1 MRRFNHQPLL
11 SPSDLNNLL
20 ECRHLMALEQAR
32 FNGNGVP
39 RSGRGAHVDILARYG
54 EQHESAI
61 LDAYEASGR
70 SVERVVTGP
79 GEHRFRAA
87 LEQTLAAMR
96 GGLDVIHQATLMG
109 DGFGGYADFLE
120 RVPRP
125 SGLGDWSYEVADAK
139 LARATKGYFLV
150 QLSVYA
156 ALLERIQDL
165 EPQELVVLLGDGRRD
180 AYRTD
185 EFAAYV
191 RRIRRYAEETIAA
204 GVADTYP
211 VPCGHC
217 GICDYRHHCE
227 GRRRADDHLSLV
239 AGMRRDQ
246 VVRLEEHGVST
257 LAALATLAPDRR
269 IPRIPRDS
277 LTKLRSQAALQL
289 RERETGTQCYE
300 LLAYEPRFG
309 FGLLPEPAPGD
320 LYFDVEGDPYIG
332 DRGLVYLFGIG
343 WHDAGGERYEAFWAH
358 STEDEKTAFEGL
370 VDFVM
375 AWREQHPGCHVYH
388 YGAIEETM
396 LKQLAMYHATREL
409 EVDTLLRADALVDL
423 YRVVRQ
429 GVRISKESY
438 SLKKVEDFYW
448 NERTAAVKE
457 AGGSIVAYEQ
467 WMGTGDQSQLDDI
480 ALYNAEDV
488 HSTRGLR
495 DWLLELR
502 AELAATGAAVEWR
515 PAPGGAEDAAEE
527 IDPETAGLR
536 DTLLAT
542 GDAVDR
548 LLGELLMYHRREAK
562 PSYWWYFKRLEM
574 TEEELRDE
582 DDESIGG
589 LTPAGPEFKL
599 AQSRGVPMQFPLQSM
614 KLYVGDVVDPASK
627 RGAEIVEIDQF
638 AGTLTL
644 KLGPKKWGQDP
655 PPRSLIPDQ
664 PLPTGVQRAA
674 LRRLA
679 VDVIAGGSG
688 YPASRALLRR
698 DLPRIAGSSHGR
710 PLLAGDYTVAQAVDL
725 ALRLESSMLAIQGP
739 PGTGKTYAGARIAV
753 ALMARGRRVGVTAP
767 SHKAIHNLLEEIER
781 IARHEGVAFKGYK
794 RGDDEN
800 AYESPFGSAGSIE
813 NVGNPACENAPAD
826 VLLVAGTSWLFAR
839 EKMQGT
845 IDTLLVDEAG
855 QVSLADAL
863 AVATS
868 CRNLILL
875 GDPQQLAHVAQGG
888 HPEGTAVSALA
899 HVLGGDATIAPE
911 RGLFINVSRRM
922 HPDVCAFVSEI
933 SYRGELHSLPECGV
947 QRVDSRGLSGTGL
960 RWFPVEH
967 SGNRRESPE
976 EGDLIAGQ
984 LDLLAG
990 GSVIRSDGSTVPI
1003 QQAGVM
1009 VVTPYNAQVRL
1020 LRDRLPEWVDV
1031 GTVDKFQGR
1040 EAGVV
1045 FFSMATSSGEDVPR
1059 NAEFLYSRNRL
1070 NVAVSRAKCLAV
1082 LVASPDLLTVR
1093 CRTVEQMRLVNA
1105 LCRFVERATSHP

>member
-1 MRRFNHQPLL
+1 MRRYNDQPLL

-20 ECRHLMALEQAR
+20 ECRHLMALEIAR
-32 FNGNGVP
+32 FNGNGVR

-54 EQHESAI
+54 EQHETAI
-61 LDAYEASGR
+61 LEAYEASGR
-70 SVERVVTGP
+70 SVERVVTGA
-79 GEHRFRAA
+79 GEDRFRAA

-96 GGLDVIHQATLMG
+96 RGVDVIHQATLVG

-120 RVPRP
+120 RVEAP
-125 SGLGDWSYEVADAK
+125 SAFGGWSYEVADAK

-156 ALLERIQDL
+156 ALLDRIQEL
-165 EPQELVVLLGDGRRD
+165 EPRELVVLLGDGRRD

-185 EFAAYV
+185 DFAAYV
-191 RRIRRYAEETIAA
+191 RRIRAYAEKTIAA
-204 GVADTYP
+204 DLANTYP
-211 VPCGHC
+211 LPCGHC

-227 GRRRADDHLSLV
+227 TRRRDDDHLSLV
-239 AGMRRDQ
+239 AGIRRDQ
-246 VVRLEEHGVST
+246 VARLEQGGILT
-257 LAALATLAPDRR
+257 LAALAGIDPERKVTRVPH
-269 IPRIPRDS
+269 DS
-277 LTKLRSQAALQL
+277 LAKLRGQAALQL
-289 RERETGTQCYE
+289 RERETGEQCYE
-300 LLAYEPRFG
+300 LLAYEPGRG
-309 FGLLPEPAPGD
+309 FGLLPEPADGD
-320 LYFDVEGDPYIG
+320 LYFDLEGDPYIG
-332 DRGLVYLFGIG
+332 DRGLVYLFGVG
-343 WHDAGGERYEAFWAH
+343 WADGGEERYESFWAH
-358 STEDEKTAFEGL
+358 STADEKTAFEGL
-370 VDFVM
+370 VDFIM
-375 AWREQHPGCHVYH
+375 AWREQHPACHVYH

-396 LKQLAMYHATREL
+396 LKQLAMYHATREPQ
-409 EVDTLLRADALVDL
+409 VDTLLRAGALVDL

-448 NERTAAVKE
+448 SERTAAVKE
-457 AGGSIVAYEQ
+457 AGGSIVAYES
-467 WMGTGDQSQLDDI
+467 WLGTGDYTRLDEI

-495 DWLLELR
+495 DWLLKLR
-502 AELAATGAAVEWR
+502 AELVATGAAVEWR
-515 PAPGGAEDAAEE
+515 PPPEGAEDAAEE
-527 IDPETAGLR
+527 IDPETAALR
-536 DTLLAT
+536 DRLLAT

-562 PSYWWYFKRLEM
+562 PAYWWYFKRLEM

-582 DDESIGG
+582 DDEAIGG
-589 LTPAGPEFKL
+589 LQPSGPEFKL
-599 AQSRGVPMQFPLQSM
+599 ARSRGVPMRFPLQSM
-614 KLYVGDVVDPASK
+614 KLYAGDVVDPASK
-627 RGAEIVEIDQF
+627 RGAEIVEIDPM

-644 KLGPKKWGQDP
+644 RLGPGIWAQDP

-679 VDVIAGGSG
+679 VDVLDGGTG
-688 YPASRALLRR
+688 YQASRALLRR
-698 DLPRIAGSSHGR
+698 DLPRIAGGPSGG
-710 PLLAGDYTVAQAVDL
+710 PLLAGDYTVEQAVDL
-725 ALRLESSMLAIQGP
+725 ATRLDRSMLAIQGP

-767 SHKAIHNLLEEIER
+767 SHKAIHNLLDEIER
-781 IARHEGVAFKGYK
+781 IARDEGVTFTGYK
-794 RGDDEN
+794 RGDGEN
-800 AYESPFGSAGSIE
+800 AYESPFGDGGSIS
-813 NVGNPACENAPAD
+813 NVANDACENAPD
-826 VLLVAGTSWLFAR
+826 NVLLVAGTSWLFAR
-839 EKMQGT
+839 ERMQGT

-855 QVSLADAL
+855 QVSLADGL
-863 AVATS
+863 AVGTS

-933 SYRGELHSLPECGV
+933 SYRRELHSLPQCGR
-947 QRVDSRGLSGTGL
+947 QRVDSSGLSGTGL

-967 SGNRRESPE
+967 GGNRRESPE
-976 EGDLIAGQ
+976 EAAVIASQ

-990 GSVIRSDGSTVPI
+990 ATVTRADGSTVPI
-1003 QQAGVM
+1003 RDAGVM

-1020 LRDRLPEWVDV
+1020 LRERLPDWVDV

-1040 EAGVV
+1040 EAAVV
-1045 FFSMATSSGEDVPR
+1045 FFSMATSSGDDMPR

-1093 CRTVEQMRLVNA
+1093 CKTVEQMRLVNA
-1105 LCRFVERATSHP
+1105 LCRFVELAS